1 MPIHE
6 TQEPW
11 VGSLD
16 QERSPG
22 ERNGNP
28 LQYSCLENRNK
39 QGAWWAAVHRVAKSQ
54 SPRVRLS
61 IQTLTHSQERET
73 SEEFFVDSITAK
85 GKKFQ
90 SWCGTPGWEG
100 RPHSGWESNTIHTS
114 TVPWES
120 YWNISPW
127 DFSSKNIGVGCHFL
141 LQEFVPT
148 QGSNLY
154 LLCLLYCRQIL
165 YPLGHQGKIIKGS
178 SINYRTKGSSIKD
191 ACLPYIFQSP

>member
-28 LQYSCLENRNK
+28 LQYSCPKNKSK
-39 QGAWWAAVHRVAKSQ
+39 QGAWWAAVHTVAKSQ

-61 IQTLTHSQERET
+61 IQTHTHSQRERET

-90 SWCGTPGWEG
+90 SWCGTPG
-100 RPHSGWESNTIHTS
+100 
-114 TVPWES
+114 
-120 YWNISPW
+120 
-127 DFSSKNIGVGCHFL
+127 
-141 LQEFVPT
+141 
-148 QGSNLY
+148 
-154 LLCLLYCRQIL
+154 
-165 YPLGHQGKIIKGS
+165 
-178 SINYRTKGSSIKD
+178 
-191 ACLPYIFQSP
+191 